1 MHKKYIF
8 LAVKLSLRQILSF
21 YFCYH
26 YSIIFKNEL
35 KPNINQLIRLGRNEP
50 TAFVHVWQPRTQ
62 KEVATLATT
71 VSPVNQP
78 VVHVT
83 MENRFPRWRHNQ
95 LFLAPTRCIKP
106 KLQVWFFNMKR
117 NWRGIIGMI
126 GVLKR
131 QFHQIIPKEKE
142 QKGIFSSS

>member
-1 MHKKYIF
+1 MSFERSNLGLVFSKRCIRNTFFWQSNWHW
-8 LAVKLSLRQILSF
+8 RQIVSF
-21 YFCYH
+21 YFYYH

-35 KPNINQLIRLGRNEP
+35 KPNINQLIRLGLNEP

-71 VSPVNQP
+71 VSPANQP

-106 KLQVWFFNMKR
+106 KLQVWFFNM
-117 NWRGIIGMI
+117 
-126 GVLKR
+126 
-131 QFHQIIPKEKE
+131 
-142 QKGIFSSS
+142 